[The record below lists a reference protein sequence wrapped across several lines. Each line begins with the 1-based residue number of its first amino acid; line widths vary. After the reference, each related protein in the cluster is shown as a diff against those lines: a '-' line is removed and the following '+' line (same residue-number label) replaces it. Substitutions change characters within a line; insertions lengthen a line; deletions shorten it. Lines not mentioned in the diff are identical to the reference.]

1 MKLHKKKVQ
10 NTLKVAKNEDWLVA
24 YAIYMSM
31 KMDHMNKKWQDWP
44 KDEKIDNRLFFQ
56 NTEKRVKTGD
66 CR

>member
-10 NTLKVAKNEDWLVA
+10 NTLKVAKNEDWLVD
-24 YAIYMSM
+24 YAVYMSM
-31 KMDHMNKKWQDWP
+31 KMDNMNKKWQDWP
-44 KDEKIDNRLFFQ
+44 KDEKIDNRLFFR

>member
-1 MKLHKKKVQ
+1 M
-10 NTLKVAKNEDWLVA
+10 LKVAKNEDWLVD

-31 KMDHMNKKWQDWP
+31 KMDNMNKKWQDWP

-56 NTEKRVKTGD
+56 NTGKRVKTGD